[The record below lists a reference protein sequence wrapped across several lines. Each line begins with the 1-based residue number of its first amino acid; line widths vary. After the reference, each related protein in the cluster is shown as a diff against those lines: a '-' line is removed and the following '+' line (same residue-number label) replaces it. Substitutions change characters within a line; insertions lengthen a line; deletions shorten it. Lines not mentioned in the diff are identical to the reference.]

1 MRARTTRGRHR
12 MPRGPALRRKTPE
25 TLRSAAETTK
35 DALPATGGGGIAR
48 LPVVLGW
55 TLFLLFKAAPVLS
68 VVILVLQVVASG
80 TAGFMLVELG
90 DVLAAA
96 DAAARRGAPLS
107 AITTQVVLLAAVFIT
122 VALAGMLLNS
132 LNVILAEKVTWHVSE
147 RVLDVA
153 VNAEAVHF
161 DTPDFHDRLTRA
173 QAAAA
178 RPALITQ
185 NLLGF
190 VGSTSTLVSLS
201 GVLTLLSPWLL
212 PLMVLVAVPPLVA
225 RSRFSR
231 GIHRLTREHS
241 ESDRRR
247 GYLQTLLTSRGS
259 ATEVRTYGLAG
270 FLRDRNDAL
279 HDVRQAGLHRTVRQ
293 AISRFLVGSTLSTAI
308 LIGCVVLLAELV
320 LSGQVP
326 LAVATVGGATMLQF
340 SGALSVLVVST
351 NQLYESALYIA
362 DFREFHVL
370 LPALRAARARN
381 EGVPAPHDFET
392 ITVENVTFTYPEAP
406 RPAVDGVSLTLR
418 RGELIALVGGNGSGK
433 TTLAKLLSNLYQP
446 QQGRIAWDGTD
457 IADVDPDQ
465 LRDSVGVLFQDFGRY
480 LLSVAE
486 NIGVGRVGDLTD
498 QVMITAAGRRA
509 GVDEFVCELP
519 DGYDTQLG
527 RMFTGGTD
535 LSGGQWQ
542 SLALARVFF
551 RAAPLV
557 ILDEPTAAMDPVA
570 EQNLYRGI
578 RELYV
583 GRTVLLISHRLTSTR
598 HADRI
603 YVLDQGRL
611 AEEGTHQQLMD
622 HDGVYARLYRIQDET
637 QSTGLTGPSTSP

>member
-1 MRARTTRGRHR
+1 M
-12 MPRGPALRRKTPE
+12 
-25 TLRSAAETTK
+25 
-35 DALPATGGGGIAR
+35 
-48 LPVVLGW
+48 
-55 TLFLLFKAAPVLS
+55 
-68 VVILVLQVVASG
+68 
-80 TAGFMLVELG
+80 
-90 DVLAAA
+90 
-96 DAAARRGAPLS
+96 
-107 AITTQVVLLAAVFIT
+107 
-122 VALAGMLLNS
+122 
-132 LNVILAEKVTWHVSE
+132 
-147 RVLDVA
+147 
-153 VNAEAVHF
+153 
-161 DTPDFHDRLTRA
+161 
-173 QAAAA
+173 
-178 RPALITQ
+178 
-185 NLLGF
+185 
-190 VGSTSTLVSLS
+190 
-201 GVLTLLSPWLL
+201 
-212 PLMVLVAVPPLVA
+212 
-225 RSRFSR
+225 
-231 GIHRLTREHS
+231 
-241 ESDRRR
+241 
-247 GYLQTLLTSRGS
+247 
-259 ATEVRTYGLAG
+259 
-270 FLRDRNDAL
+270 
-279 HDVRQAGLHRTVRQ
+279 
-293 AISRFLVGSTLSTAI
+293 
-308 LIGCVVLLAELV
+308 
-320 LSGQVP
+320 
-326 LAVATVGGATMLQF
+326 
-340 SGALSVLVVST
+340 
-351 NQLYESALYIA
+351 
-362 DFREFHVL
+362 
-370 LPALRAARARN
+370 
-381 EGVPAPHDFET
+381 
-392 ITVENVTFTYPEAP
+392 
-406 RPAVDGVSLTLR
+406 DGVSLTLR

-509 GVDEFVCELP
+509 GVDEFVRELP